1 MEHRFLFLTLDD
13 AGAGSHGSKLYLV
26 LNDLGQLLVERED
39 WTRDGKRS
47 AFVPAERVLQQ
58 PGEDAFR
65 LQVEAGLRKRLD
77 YMRHDDGKGAP
88 VFDLRFEGKNIAAKA
103 SRAEIDRTVAA
114 LLAGK
119 QIAGIERDYF
129 DRRFA
134 ADDAPGAIGRVLH
147 QGRGEHFGDD

>member
-1 MEHRFLFLTLDD
+1 MENRFLFLTLDD
-13 AGAGSHGSKLYLV
+13 AGAGSHGARLYLV

-47 AFVPAERVLQQ
+47 SFVPIERVLQQ

-77 YMRHDDGKGAP
+77 YARYDDDKEAH
-88 VFDLRFEGKNIAAKA
+88 VFDLKFEGKTVATKVPK
-103 SRAEIDRTVAA
+103 AEIARVVAT
-114 LLAGK
+114 LVAGK

-129 DRRFA
+129 DRRL
-134 ADDAPGAIGRVLH
+134 ADEDAPGVIGRVLH
-147 QGRGEHFGDD
+147 